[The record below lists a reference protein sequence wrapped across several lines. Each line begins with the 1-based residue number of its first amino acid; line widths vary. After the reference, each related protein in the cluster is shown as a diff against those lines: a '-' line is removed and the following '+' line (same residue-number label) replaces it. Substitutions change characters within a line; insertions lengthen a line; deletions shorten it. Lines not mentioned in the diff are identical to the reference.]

1 MYDSPNLRWHS
12 KRQTLLISGIASSVN
27 WWCKCFSF
35 LPLHPLE
42 LVQCHVEWEWWVT
55 LCTCRAS
62 SSVSCATLNVK
73 LCFIQVNSPLWQATE
88 LGQTLNENVIK
99 PTQEKV
105 TLMFEV
111 VDLVAC
117 AAFRDDEITA
127 SDVNVLFSTLL
138 VFSSIC
144 FMPAYIKRQ
153 KPQFFRVTNK
163 RSNPCLHSSAESRLF
178 GVVMSQWTLSTVT
191 GDGYK
196 VHLNTHL
203 RAEVFVQIWCLVP
216 RHSVKITPSSCS
228 HENFINMLC
237 FLKWQCNWHNLVF
250 VLVLVNT

>member
-1 MYDSPNLRWHS
+1 
-12 KRQTLLISGIASSVN
+12 
-27 WWCKCFSF
+27 
-35 LPLHPLE
+35 
-42 LVQCHVEWEWWVT
+42 
-55 LCTCRAS
+55 
-62 SSVSCATLNVK
+62 
-73 LCFIQVNSPLWQATE
+73 
-88 LGQTLNENVIK
+88 
-99 PTQEKV
+99 
-105 TLMFEV
+105 MFEV

-153 KPQFFRVTNK
+153 KPQFFRDTNK
-163 RSNPCLHSSAESRLF
+163 RSNQCLHRSAESRLF

-191 GDGYK
+191 GDAYK

-203 RAEVFVQIWCLVP
+203 RAEVFVQIRCLIP
-216 RHSVKITPSSCS
+216 RHLVKITPSSCS

-237 FLKWQCNWHNLVF
+237 FLKWQCNWNICICVGPGKHIKTQPGALQLTNEF
-250 VLVLVNT
+250 VTGRCFWAFALKYVLFWGKNAWTE